1 MSRKQSWV
9 DRWWPERPTTAKE
22 IVEYAVPGLTLAVRL
37 TTAAVLAFLL
47 TRWYTGGSND
57 LTGALSALLVTQ
69 ASGASSI
76 KYGLIRVSAVL
87 LGVSIAIL
95 IASQMGLN
103 PWSLALAVFSGV
115 VVAKLFRIK
124 QAVLEVPIS
133 AMLIL
138 QASSILMVG
147 QEIMP
152 AAQRLTLTGIGS
164 AVGIVLMLLFPPRIP
179 EKSAAAMVRGVALAL
194 QRPLQQAA
202 AVIAEKPIT
211 SESAKWSESTLAV
224 NTIISDASKEI
235 TEVEE
240 LRKWNS
246 RAIGAANIVPILR
259 SGLDTL
265 QRCHLA
271 VRAMF
276 IVLESNTAEA
286 EQSGQSSKE
295 LRAEL
300 SKAFILMGSAI
311 SSFGD
316 LVQAEAKGSLGSVED
331 NFRDRLDELRAQR
344 DLLVDTM
351 VVDPADVQPWLMR
364 GSILSAIDQVLET
377 LDIQAR
383 IRIREQW
390 ELTQAGLW
398 LPEGQVGEDV
408 DISPSSR
415 RWLARERSEAA
426 LAEGTAQ
433 ADFLSDS
440 ERTQVLPIAELQASM
455 GRAESSALGALRAAD
470 RTGNFDVVERKEDDP
485 TG

>member
-1 MSRKQSWV
+1 M
-9 DRWWPERPTTAKE
+9 
-22 IVEYAVPGLTLAVRL
+22 AVRL

-47 TRWYTGGSND
+47 TRWYTDGSMD

-87 LGVSIAIL
+87 LGVSIAVL
-95 IASQMGLN
+95 ISSQMGLN

-115 VVAKLFRIK
+115 IVAKLFRFK
-124 QAVLEVPIS
+124 EAVLEVSIS

-138 QASSILMVG
+138 QAASILMVG
-147 QEIMP
+147 QEMMP

-179 EKSAAAMVRGVALAL
+179 EKSAAAKVRGVALAQ

-211 SESAKWSESTLAV
+211 TQTANWSESTLAV
-224 NTIISDASKEI
+224 NTVISEASKEI
-235 TEVEE
+235 TRVEE

-265 QRCHLA
+265 QRCLLA

-276 IVLESNTAEA
+276 IVLESNAPEDPRKSA
-286 EQSGQSSKE
+286 HFSDE

-300 SKAFILMGSAI
+300 SKAFILMGAAI
-311 SSFGD
+311 ASFGD
-316 LVQAEAKGSLGSVED
+316 LVQAEAKGSLGTVEED
-331 NFRDRLDELRAQR
+331 FRDKLDELREQR
-344 DLLVDTM
+344 DRLVMVM
-351 VVDPADVQPWLMR
+351 VVDPGDVQPWLMR

-377 LDIQAR
+377 LDLQAR
-383 IRIREQW
+383 IRLREQW

-415 RWLARERSEAA
+415 RWLAREHSETA

-433 ADFLSDS
+433 ADFLSDA
-440 ERTQVLPIAELQASM
+440 EQTQVLPVAELRAAM
-455 GRAESSALGALRAAD
+455 GRAESSALGALKAAD
-470 RTGNFDVVERKEDDP
+470 RTGNFNVVERHGDG
-485 TG
+485 TAG